1 MDYQIIL
8 LPQKSYWKWVGAC
21 REYVLA
27 YGANLT
33 DDPVTAGNYMMPQQ
47 VITFPDIPDA
57 YQEDDL
63 ETWFEENYPGVR
75 LDPVPAGKPSEL
87 AKALKVRV
95 DKQDR
100 YGQKQKPFYLLWP
113 TDYPVITQKFGANP
127 QIYMRFGMPGHE
139 GLDIRALTNTHVYC
153 CAEGSVYEVHT
164 NPKDHPYGIH
174 VRVRHKD
181 GYKTVYGHLARALVR
196 VGEEVKAGQVIGMA
210 DSTGASTAA
219 HLHLTLKRDGASIR
233 KETKFP
239 KDVIDPT
246 PFMVWPDGTLKKTIE
261 VPNWAAGRCLVGA
274 HGRASGAMQP
284 EDIELVTQAKL
295 EAVKVNLGER
305 EATVRRLVGP
315 ETGLFVMA
323 RVARDLSG
331 DPVPAREFVEAVL
344 SGVGDLYQL
353 GVRFF
358 ELGEHPNVQT
368 AGFGRSWKDGREY
381 AVWLIAVMEAIRN
394 EYPDAMLG
402 YPGLMGGE
410 DLLGWRGEALRF
422 LEESQSAAMLADWV
436 GVSCHW
442 DGAASS
448 RLAPFGQRWIS
459 TYKSFFPEKLLFV
472 TEFCN
477 TSSGLAPALK
487 ARQYVEFFRD
497 LRPEPMV
504 GAAFAFALS
513 APDGHDGM
521 IWRREDSGDTGIAE
535 VVGRR
540 GF

>member
-8 LPQKSYWKWVGAC
+8 LPEKSYWKWVGAC
-21 REYVLA
+21 RDYVLA

-33 DDPVTAGNYMMPQQ
+33 DDPATAGNYMSPQQ
-47 VITFPDIPDA
+47 VITFPVLPDA
-57 YQEDDL
+57 YQEGDI
-63 ETWFEENYPGVR
+63 EAWFEENHPGVR
-75 LDPVPAGKPSEL
+75 LDPIPAIKPSEL

-113 TDYPVITQKFGANP
+113 TDYPVVTQKFGANP
-127 QIYMRFGMPGHE
+127 QIYLRFGMPGHE

-153 CAEGSVYEVHT
+153 CADGSVYEVHT

-196 VGEEVKAGQVIGMA
+196 VGEVVRAGQVIGMA

-219 HLHLTLKRDGASIR
+219 HLHLTLKRDGATIR

-246 PFMVWPDGTLKKTIE
+246 PFMVWPDGTQKKSIE
-261 VPNWAAGRCLVGA
+261 VPVWAAGRCLVGA
-274 HGRASGAMQP
+274 HGRVSGAMQP
-284 EDIELVTQAKL
+284 EDLELVARAKL
-295 EAVKVNLGER
+295 EAVKINLGER
-305 EATVRRLVGP
+305 ETTVRKLVASDA
-315 ETGLFVMA
+315 GLFVMA
-323 RVARDLSG
+323 RVAGDLSG
-331 DPVPAREFVEAVL
+331 ESVPAREFAAEVAPAV
-344 SGVGDLYQL
+344 GELYQL

-358 ELGEHPNVQT
+358 ELGAHPNVQT
-368 AGFGRSWKDGREY
+368 AGFGRSWKDGREF
-381 AVWLIAVMEAIRN
+381 AVWLAAVMESLRRK
-394 EYPDAMLG
+394 YPDARLG

-410 DLLGWRGEALRF
+410 DLLGWRAEPLGF

-442 DGAASS
+442 EGPASS
-448 RLAPFGQRWIS
+448 RSAPYGQRWIS
-459 TYKSFFPEKLLFV
+459 TYKSLFPDKLLFV
-472 TEFCN
+472 TEFYN
-477 TSSGLAPALK
+477 ASPGLAPALK

-497 LRPEPMV
+497 LRAETVV
-504 GAAFAFALS
+504 GAAFAFAIS
-513 APDGHDGM
+513 APEGHDGM
-521 IWRREDSGDTGIAE
+521 IWRRQDSGDAGIAG